1 MPISLKDLTNRT
13 RTVDVYRSLG
23 ASKDLW
29 GKLNAEYFLSPDWN
43 LEKDAEKQAAI
54 NSQDIDAIGKANAEF
69 MAAILASWDL
79 LDEDNQPI
87 ELDPESIRTQV
98 PASIL
103 TDVLTAIGKDRGS
116 VAPSKKR

>member
-1 MPISLKDLTNRT
+1 
-13 RTVDVYRSLG
+13 VDVYRSLG